1 MVETQ
6 YKSYN
11 LADGVTYGPV
21 QSRRLGASLGIN
33 ILPFGI
39 KVCSFNCNYCQ
50 CGWTTDLVDEASLA
64 KVKFPDPA
72 EVADALRETLLR
84 LKAEDRAL
92 DCLTLAG
99 NGEPTLHPDF
109 LGVVKAI
116 LAVRDEILP
125 GVRVDIL
132 SNAAHLDLPRV
143 VEGLN
148 LLDERYMKLDAG
160 SDEQFLNMNSPVTGV
175 GIWDIMKNLPKL
187 KDFVIQAMFTQ
198 GRRDNTDEKSVVDW
212 IQAVKRVKPKA
223 VQIYSVDRFPADKKI
238 MKVDRGLLE
247 EIAQA
252 LAAQTD
258 IPVELFS

>member
-1 MVETQ
+1 MAETQ
-6 YKSYN
+6 YKSYT
-11 LADGVTYGPV
+11 LADGVTYWPV
-21 QSRRLGASLGIN
+21 QSRRLGASLGVN
-33 ILPFGI
+33 ILPFGV

-50 CGWTTDLVDEASLA
+50 CGWTTDLVDDASLA
-64 KVKFPDPA
+64 KVKFPAPG

-84 LKAEDRAL
+84 LKAEGRAL

-109 LGVVKAI
+109 LGVVKAL

-160 SDEQFLNMNSPVTGV
+160 SDEQFLNMNSPVIGV

-187 KDFVIQAMFTQ
+187 KDFIIQAMFTQ

-212 IQAVKRVKPKA
+212 IQAVKRLKPKA

-238 MKVDRGLLE
+238 MKVDRSLLE

-252 LAAQTD
+252 LTAQTD
-258 IPVELFS
+258 IPVEVFS